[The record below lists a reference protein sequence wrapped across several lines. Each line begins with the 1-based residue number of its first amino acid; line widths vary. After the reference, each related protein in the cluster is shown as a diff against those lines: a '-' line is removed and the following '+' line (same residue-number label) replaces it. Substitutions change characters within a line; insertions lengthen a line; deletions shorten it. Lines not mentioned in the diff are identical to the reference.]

1 MNPYQIREPD
11 HCMHVVN
18 YYDVR
23 GKLLMGRRYWQIA
36 NGVGPT
42 PAVSSKDD

>member
-1 MNPYQIREPD
+1 MTKQNPYVVNEPD

-23 GKLLMGRRYWQIA
+23 RLLLIGPRYWFRA
-36 NGVGPT
+36 NGT
-42 PAVSSKDD
+42 KS